1 MTAIATDIFDFDAK
15 PIGAIESGS
24 TERSRPISEMD
35 DIDELVKT
43 HRARLLRFVLYSTG
57 DADLAETVAQE
68 TLLKAYNSRASF
80 RGESSVKTWL
90 TGIAINTIRDH
101 LRSNRYRFWRQ
112 VRSTAIDVQE
122 MSSFIAADGLN
133 PEGLLLAREQ
143 LKHIARA
150 LEKLSRNQ
158 KTVFLMKFSE
168 EMTVA
173 EISEVLAMPVK
184 TVRTH
189 LHRAL
194 KSVRSQLGER
204 S

>member
-1 MTAIATDIFDFDAK
+1 
-15 PIGAIESGS
+15 
-24 TERSRPISEMD
+24 
-35 DIDELVKT
+35 
-43 HRARLLRFVLYSTG
+43 
-57 DADLAETVAQE
+57 
-68 TLLKAYNSRASF
+68 
-80 RGESSVKTWL
+80 
-90 TGIAINTIRDH
+90 
-101 LRSNRYRFWRQ
+101 
-112 VRSTAIDVQE
+112 